1 MLFKVGCQL
10 SRFLAAEDRNTAGNG
25 TRFNF

>member
-1 MLFKVGCQL
+1 VGCQL
-10 SRFLAAEDRNTAGNG
+10 SQVHVAEDHTTAGNG

>member
-1 MLFKVGCQL
+1 VGCQL
-10 SRFLAAEDRNTAGNG
+10 SQVRVAEDHTTAGNG